1 MANPV
6 NWFEIPTKD
15 LEKAIAFYSEV
26 FGVSFEKM
34 EMGPLNMAM
43 IAGSDRETYGA
54 TGALVQADGY
64 VPSANGSV
72 VYFGCDDVEIFLKKV
87 EKAGGKTI
95 QPKTSIG
102 EHGFIAHFLDPE
114 GNHVA
119 LHSMQ

>member
-26 FGVSFEKM
+26 FGVSFEKT
-34 EMGPLNMAM
+34 EMGPLHMAM

-72 VYFGCDDVEIFLKKV
+72 VYFGCDDVEISLKKV

-102 EHGFIAHFLDPE
+102 EYGFAAHFLDPE

>member
-64 VPSANGSV
+64 V
-72 VYFGCDDVEIFLKKV
+72 
-87 EKAGGKTI
+87 
-95 QPKTSIG
+95 
-102 EHGFIAHFLDPE
+102 
-114 GNHVA
+114 
-119 LHSMQ
+119 